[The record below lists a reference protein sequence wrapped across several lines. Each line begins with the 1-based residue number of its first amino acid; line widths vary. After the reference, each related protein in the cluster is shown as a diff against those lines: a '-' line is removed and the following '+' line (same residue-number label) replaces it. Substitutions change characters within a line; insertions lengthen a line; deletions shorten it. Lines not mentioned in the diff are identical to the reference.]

1 VQQEPILYQGTIRED
16 ILLGFEDPDTLI
28 EDLIIKA
35 CKQANIYDFIASLPE
50 ALDTQCGSRGLSLSG
65 GQRQR
70 IAIAR
75 ALVRDPDILLDEA
88 TSALDTE
95 SEQVVQEAL
104 AQAARKSITAA
115 VAHRLSSIKDTNCI
129 FVFLG
134 GKIVEYVTHS
144 TLIQNGGQYY
154 RMCQAQSLD
163 RGI

>member
-1 VQQEPILYQGTIRED
+1 MISLPLYQRHWIRSVVREGC
-16 ILLGFEDPDTLI
+16 L
-28 EDLIIKA
+28 
-35 CKQANIYDFIASLPE
+35 C
-50 ALDTQCGSRGLSLSG
+50 RG

-75 ALVRDPDILLDEA
+75 ALVRNPDILLLDEA

-104 AQAARKSITAA
+104 ARAAPERKRITVA
-115 VAHRLSSIKDTNCI
+115 VAHRLSTVKDANCI

-134 GKIVEYVTHS
+134 GKIVEHGTHS
-144 TLIQNGGQYY
+144 ALVLKGGQYY